1 MEPKESLVKETLESI
16 DGINSAKANP
26 FLFDKVMHRM
36 QGRTEGRVFK
46 PATVR
51 LAIAFVAVLV
61 GLNVFSLL
69 HYTRSTKEQVSSNP
83 VSTEYFS
90 YLNNF

>member
-16 DGINSAKANP
+16 DGITSAKANP
-26 FLFDKVMHRM
+26 FLYDKILHRM
-36 QGRTEGRVFK
+36 QNPIQGRAFK

-51 LAIAFVAVLV
+51 LAITFVTVLI

-69 HYTRSTKEQVSSNP
+69 HYTKSTNEQVTGNP